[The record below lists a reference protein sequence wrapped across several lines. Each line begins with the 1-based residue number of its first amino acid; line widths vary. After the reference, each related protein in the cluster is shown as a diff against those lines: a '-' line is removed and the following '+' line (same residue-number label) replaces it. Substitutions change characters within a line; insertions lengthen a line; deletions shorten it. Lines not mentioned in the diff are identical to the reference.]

1 MADWSGQ
8 MDAIERVGATIGLRE
23 PDRVPV
29 DLHNFQMAARV
40 SGLPMSQVFRD
51 GGLLAEAMLM
61 AWREFGHDMILLE
74 NGTGCNAEAC
84 GVEVHYRDDTAP
96 VAGRSVVRSL
106 AQVAD
111 LQVPDPYV
119 TFPMSEILKAT
130 RILAREVGDK
140 AWICARADQ
149 GPMDLAAQLRGIDEL
164 MMDMATGEEEEL
176 VHALLDYARR
186 VATRY
191 AYALVECGGR
201 STSIGEPIAGP
212 AMISPRHYRR
222 YPWDHERRMVTELKE
237 HGIILHLH
245 ICGNTERITGDFIAT
260 GAQVL
265 EIDHK
270 TDAARLKKAAQG
282 VTCLLG
288 NIDTNLLAFG
298 TPAEVDTA
306 CHELIDICKP
316 GGGFIL
322 GPGCAIAPTTPAD
335 NVHALVESAKKYGSY
350 SRM

>member
-1 MADWSGQ
+1 MSSV
-8 MDAIERVGATIGLRE
+8 ERVGAAIEGRE

-29 DLHNFQMAARV
+29 DLHNFQLAARA

-51 GGLLAEAMLM
+51 GALLAEAMLT

-74 NGTGCNAEAC
+74 NGTACSAGAC

-96 VAGRSVVRSL
+96 VAGEPVLASL
-106 AQVAD
+106 ASVAD
-111 LQVPDPYV
+111 LEVPDPYV
-119 TFPMSEILKAT
+119 TFPMSEVLKAT
-130 RILAREVGDK
+130 RILAHEIGDK

-149 GPMDLAAQLRGIDEL
+149 GPMDLAAQLRGMSEF
-164 MMDMATGEEEEL
+164 MMDLATGEEEDL
-176 VHALLDYARR
+176 VHALFDYARQ

-191 AYALVECGGR
+191 AYALVDCGGR
-201 STSIGEPIAGP
+201 STSIGEPMAGP

-222 YPWDHERRMVTELKE
+222 YPWAYERRMVTELKE

-245 ICGNTERITGDFIAT
+245 ICGDTERIADDFIAT

-270 TDAARLKKAAQG
+270 TDAARLKQKARA

-288 NIDTNLLAFG
+288 NIDTNLLALG
-298 TPAEVDTA
+298 TPDEVDAA

-322 GPGCAIAPTTPAD
+322 GPGCAMPPNTPTD
-335 NVHALVESAKKYGSY
+335 NVHALVESAKRWGRYQNA
-350 SRM
+350 

>member
-1 MADWSGQ
+1 MNSV
-8 MDAIERVGATIGLRE
+8 ERVGTTIGLRE

-29 DLHNFQMAARV
+29 DLHNFLPAARAT
-40 SGLPMSQVFRD
+40 GLPLSEVFRD
-51 GGLLAEAMLM
+51 GELLAQAMLA

-74 NGTGCNAEAC
+74 NGTACSAEAC
-84 GVEVHYRDDTAP
+84 GVAARYRDDTAP
-96 VAGRSVVRSL
+96 VAGKPIVDSL
-106 AQVAD
+106 AKVTE
-111 LQVPDPYV
+111 LEVPDPYV

-130 RILAREVGDK
+130 RILTREIGDK

-149 GPMDLAAQLRGIDEL
+149 GPMDLAAQLRGISEF
-164 MMDMATGEEEEL
+164 MMDLAAGEETADL
-176 VHALLDYARR
+176 VHALLDYCRR

-191 AYALVECGGR
+191 AYALIECGGR
-201 STSIGEPIAGP
+201 STSIGESIAGP

-222 YPWDHERRMVTELKE
+222 YPWAYEQRMARELTE

-270 TDAARLKKAAQG
+270 TDAARLKEAAAG
-282 VTCLLG
+282 KTCLLG
-288 NIDTNLLAFG
+288 NIDTNLLALG
-298 TPAEVDTA
+298 TPDEVDAA
-306 CHELIDICKP
+306 CRELIETGKP

-322 GPGCAIAPTTPAD
+322 GPGCALPASTPAA
-335 NVHALVESAKKYGSY
+335 NIHALVEAAKKYGSY
-350 SRM
+350 RHPAAA